1 MIRNI
6 ILFLFW
12 QKKIKRKERKKRKKA
27 VYYIFNREVSAW
39 RASIV
44 ASGNIN
50 AQPKYVMYGEL
61 LSTQ

>member
-12 QKKIKRKERKKRKKA
+12 QKKLKEKKEKKRKKA

-50 AQPKYVMYGEL
+50 A
-61 LSTQ
+61 